1 MPSLPSIP
9 LSEVSPIFLEDPVL
23 KSAHQEYIYQVRTR
37 NIRPK
42 RGFVIQWKGLTASQ
56 KNTIERFIR
65 ELHGEVLTFDWVYPF
80 EQTITNT
87 TNTDPIVV
95 TTQYHHNLFDLD
107 KVVISG
113 VVGTTAANGTHQA
126 HVLTATTFEL
136 IDVAGDGAYVS
147 GGVSQVYFPYLRLLF
162 SEMTFSDTEKLLGP
176 DLDDRGVYTVELKI
190 QEEFF

>member
-1 MPSLPSIP
+1 MPSLPAIS

-23 KSAHQEYIYQVRTR
+23 KSAHQEYIFQARTR
-37 NIRPK
+37 NLRPK
-42 RGFVIQWKGLTASQ
+42 RGFVIQWKGLTASE

-65 ELHGEVLTFDWVYPF
+65 GQHGEVLTFDWTYPF

-107 KVVISG
+107 QVVISG
-113 VVGTTAANGTHQA
+113 VTGTTSANGTHQA

-136 IDVAGDGAYVS
+136 IDIAGNGAYIS
-147 GGVSQVYFPYLRLLF
+147 GGVCQLYFPYMRLLF
-162 SEMTFSDTEKLLGP
+162 SEMTFNESEKLLGP
-176 DLDDRGVYTVELKI
+176 DANDSGVYTVELKI
-190 QEEFF
+190 QEEYF